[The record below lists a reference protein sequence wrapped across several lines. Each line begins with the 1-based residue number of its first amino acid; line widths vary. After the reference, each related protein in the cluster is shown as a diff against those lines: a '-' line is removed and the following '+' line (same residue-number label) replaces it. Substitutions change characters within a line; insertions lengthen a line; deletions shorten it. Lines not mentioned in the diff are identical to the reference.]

1 MTMQPKQFII
11 DAVLAQAIADYL
23 AQRPFAE
30 VERLIHGLRM
40 LRPVP
45 AEVPTEKDDKAA

>member
-1 MTMQPKQFII
+1 MQPTKFII
-11 DAVLAQAIADYL
+11 DAALAQAIADYL
-23 AQRPFAE
+23 AGRPFVE

-45 AEVPTEKDDKAA
+45 AEVPAEKDDKAA